1 MALEEERKQS
11 LLAYCRIDDL
21 APGEDALLDA
31 MYNSAVAYMA
41 NAGVSQPEAG
51 TARAAQY
58 DLVINAMVLDAWD
71 NRGGHRAGATL
82 TDNPFFRR
90 LITQMKLTEPVSKL
104 DTGTGV

>member
-11 LLAYCRIDDL
+11 LMAYCRIDAL
-21 APGEDALLDA
+21 APGEASLLEV
-31 MYNSAVAYMA
+31 MYDSAVAYMTD
-41 NAGVSQPEAG
+41 AGVAQPETG

-58 DLVINAMVLDAWD
+58 DLVVNAMVLDAWD
-71 NRGGHRAGATL
+71 NRGGHRAGAPL

-90 LITQMKLTEPVSKL
+90 LITQMKLTEPVFKL